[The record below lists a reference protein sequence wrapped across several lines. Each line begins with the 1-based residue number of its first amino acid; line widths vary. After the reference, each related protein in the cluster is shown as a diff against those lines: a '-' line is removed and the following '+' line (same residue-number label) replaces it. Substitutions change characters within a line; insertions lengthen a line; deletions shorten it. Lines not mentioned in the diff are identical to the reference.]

1 MRRAGVD
8 SLVRWTGFLK
18 ISKMVTPISRKKILV
33 LTPRFPYPVI
43 GGDRLRIYNVC
54 KELAKDFSLTLL
66 SMCESK
72 EELAMPIP
80 DDGVFARVER
90 VMLPKWRSLLN
101 VMLALPTATPLQIA
115 YYRSAEFRAKLDEL
129 LPDHD
134 ACLPHLIRT
143 GDYLLESRI
152 PRILEMT
159 DAISLNYQRV
169 KRLGSGRRLKSYVYA
184 LEADRLFKY
193 EVDILKKFDLAV
205 LVSETDRDFLAAGS
219 NLAELGNVMV
229 CSNGVDID
237 LMPYAPRF
245 GEPNIVFIG
254 NMTTVQNLD
263 ACQFFIDDVLPIL
276 REKYPFV
283 FKIIGRIGEKDA
295 TNFKKYEGVEVMGA
309 VDSVATA
316 ASGGTVGVCPVR
328 LGAGVQ
334 NKVLEYMALG
344 LPVVSSS
351 IGLEGFAAVPER
363 DLLIADTPDEYVAAI
378 LRIFEGGAQFQNM
391 TDAARKYVEEH
402 HSWNGRLS
410 PLRQRVAELL
420 GEQGSEDF
428 EGAGHAISERK

>member
-1 MRRAGVD
+1 M
-8 SLVRWTGFLK
+8 S
-18 ISKMVTPISRKKILV
+18 TPISRKKILV

-72 EELAMPIP
+72 EELVMPIP
-80 DDGVFARVER
+80 DDGVFDRVER
-90 VMLPKWRSLLN
+90 VFLPKWRSLLN
-101 VMLALPTATPLQIA
+101 VVLALPTATPLQIA
-115 YYRSAEFRAKLDEL
+115 YYRCAEFRTKLDEL
-129 LPDHD
+129 LPYYD

-184 LEADRLFKY
+184 LEANRLFKY
-193 EVDILKKFDLAV
+193 EVEILKKFDLAV

-219 NLAELGNVMV
+219 TFEELANVMV

-245 GEPNIVFIG
+245 GEPNVVFIG

-263 ACQFFIDDVLPIL
+263 ACQFFIDDVLPLL
-276 REKYPFV
+276 REKHPFV

-295 TNFKKYEGVEVMGA
+295 AHFKKYEGVQVLGA
-309 VDSVATA
+309 VDSIA
-316 ASGGTVGVCPVR
+316 AAAAGGTVGVCPMR

-351 IGLEGFAAVPER
+351 IGLEGFSAVPGR
-363 DLLIADTPDEYVAAI
+363 DLLIADKPDDYVAAI
-378 LRIFEGGAQFQNM
+378 LRIFEGGARFQDM

-410 PLRQRVAELL
+410 PLRQRVATLLSGQDNEELV
-420 GEQGSEDF
+420 GS
-428 EGAGHAISERK
+428 ANTVSERE